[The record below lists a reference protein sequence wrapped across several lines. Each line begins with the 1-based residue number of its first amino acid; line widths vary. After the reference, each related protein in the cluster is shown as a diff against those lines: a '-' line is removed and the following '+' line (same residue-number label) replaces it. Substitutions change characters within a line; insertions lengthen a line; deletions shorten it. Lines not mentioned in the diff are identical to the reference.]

1 MTLNDP
7 KFGIKKSLDTLMKD
21 VFYEDLPYIT
31 YSVVFHPFLRRP
43 QILLTFIRDLTL
55 INSNLIKQKKK
66 RPSLSNKVQ
75 TIPYF

>member
-1 MTLNDP
+1 
-7 KFGIKKSLDTLMKD
+7 MKD
-21 VFYEDLPYIT
+21 AFYEDLSYIT

-66 RPSLSNKVQ
+66 KQPSLSNKVQ
-75 TIPYF
+75 TVPYS